1 VIEPETGLGDVLFR
15 TVIEKSDEREGRH
28 QGSGNNQ
35 GLNGDAFL
43 AERVHG
49 LTPRR

>member
-15 TVIEKSDEREGRH
+15 TSIENSDKRNRRH
-28 QGSGNNQ
+28 QSRGHDKR
-35 GLNGDAFL
+35 LNGDAFL